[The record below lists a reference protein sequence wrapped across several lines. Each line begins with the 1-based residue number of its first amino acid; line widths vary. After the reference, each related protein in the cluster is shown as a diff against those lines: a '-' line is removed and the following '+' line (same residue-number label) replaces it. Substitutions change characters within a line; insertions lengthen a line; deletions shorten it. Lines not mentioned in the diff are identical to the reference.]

1 MPKPKKIAVLIGLSL
16 LTPLLLTSLASLL
29 MLFNSV
35 NPMQLAFVSSFRVD
49 NRTTQPLWVTPIG
62 TFNSGAKGVLPQ
74 FALSF
79 PAIPA
84 FRSRDLRV
92 ESAGPIWII
101 YDCDDINFSEILV
114 RDAQGEYRQPVVD
127 PNPPKVNYYRN
138 KQERYV
144 IEGWELLSLP
154 ATDVVA
160 AARSPDRQWRLWG
173 LFVTGFVVMGLFLW
187 LRRIYRR
194 VA

>member
-1 MPKPKKIAVLIGLSL
+1 MPKPMKIAVLCGLIL

-35 NPMQLAFVSSFRVD
+35 NPMQLTFVSSLRVD
-49 NRTTQPLWVTPIG
+49 NRTTRPLWVTPLG

-79 PAIPA
+79 PAFPA

-92 ESAGPIWII
+92 EPGGSTWIT
-101 YDCDDINFSEILV
+101 YDWDDINFSEIVV
-114 RDAQGEYRQPVVD
+114 RDAEGKYRELVVD

-144 IEGWELLSLP
+144 IEGWESLSQP
-154 ATDVVA
+154 AAEALA
-160 AARSPDRQWRLWG
+160 AAQSPDRQGRLWW
-173 LFVTGFVVMGLFLW
+173 LFLTGFVVLGLFIWLW
-187 LRRIYRR
+187 R
-194 VA
+194 VYSRMV